1 MASNDITR
9 RGFGAGLVASS
20 LIPLNLGGSIS
31 ANAQEL
37 GAGGLAPPSNGSFL
51 VPIIRRLKLDAKH
64 GYNLNIQLHSDQSVL
79 YSDFAAGRSSHI
91 YSAIFAAANL
101 AERGLPVSYILNYC
115 TFNAAIVTKNSA
127 IKTPEDLRGKSLAA
141 PTGSGF
147 YALMVL
153 FLKQHGIDVRRD
165 INIVGASPAAVQ
177 THLLADKI
185 DAGLVFDPALSS
197 LLTQGFRP
205 VGDING
211 ALRKAMKLPATAK
224 IWGGGVTAQK
234 SWLAANA
241 EQAKAILHMCR
252 DAVAFINGDPNEAD
266 KVISEFTKVSIEAL
280 AKSRE
285 LKVTEW
291 EVTTSVDEQKNLTL
305 LFEAYRQAGFLTKT
319 PSSDFYYNWPKGA

>member
-1 MASNDITR
+1 MHMLTR
-9 RGFGAGLVASS
+9 RNVMHGIGAAGLVGAGLSGA
-20 LIPLNLGGSIS
+20 GS
-31 ANAQEL
+31 AFAQQP

-51 VPIIRRLKLDAKH
+51 VPIIRKFKLDAKH
-64 GYNLNIQLHSDQSVL
+64 GYSLNIQLHSDQSVL

-127 IKTPEDLRGKSLAA
+127 IKKPEDLRGKNLAA
-141 PTGSGF
+141 PTSSGF

-165 INIVGASPAAVQ
+165 VNIVGAAPAAVQ
-177 THLLADKI
+177 TYLLADKA

-197 LLTQGFRP
+197 LLTQGFQL
-205 VGDING
+205 VGDINA
-211 ALRKAMKLPATAK
+211 ALRKEMKVSDTTK
-224 IWGGGVTAQK
+224 IWGGGVTAQNG
-234 SWLAANA
+234 WLAANA
-241 EQAKAILHMCR
+241 DQAKAIFNMCK

-266 KVISEFTKVSIEAL
+266 KIISEFTKVPVAAL

-285 LKVTEW
+285 LKITEW
-291 EVTTSVDEQKNLTL
+291 EVTTSAAEQKNLES
-305 LFEAYRQAGFLTKT
+305 LFEGYRQAGFLTKA
-319 PSSDFYYNWPKGA
+319 PPNDFYYSWPRGT